1 MKKNF
6 IKLSIIFFI
15 VFSFVVIFIYGLNP
29 KYGLTSEQLKKHD
42 NLTAE
47 QTIKIFS
54 YYTNKGNLNEINNIL
69 SPNVLEEFKGSEQ
82 DKSCNN
88 EKYSSNSIFLT
99 NIEQIEKENNS
110 NRKIYER
117 RIYLTYWSDNLL
129 VKLGYKPNNKNATY
143 STEIE
148 LIKETKDSN
157 WIILN
162 VGNPI

>member
-1 MKKNF
+1 
-6 IKLSIIFFI
+6 
-15 VFSFVVIFIYGLNP
+15 
-29 KYGLTSEQLKKHD
+29 
-42 NLTAE
+42 
-47 QTIKIFS
+47 
-54 YYTNKGNLNEINNIL
+54 
-69 SPNVLEEFKGSEQ
+69 
-82 DKSCNN
+82 
-88 EKYSSNSIFLT
+88 LT

>member
-47 QTIKIFS
+47 QTIKIFA

-82 DKSCNN
+82 INHVIMK
-88 EKYSSNSIFLT
+88 
-99 NIEQIEKENNS
+99 NILQIQFF
-110 NRKIYER
+110 
-117 RIYLTYWSDNLL
+117 
-129 VKLGYKPNNKNATY
+129 
-143 STEIE
+143 
-148 LIKETKDSN
+148 
-157 WIILN
+157 
-162 VGNPI
+162 